1 MTLVRVRPRISWI
14 TWRLAASAMHSQRN
28 LQVSLDWSD
37 FRVLAVGGAGL
48 GSALVEVD
56 IVVKLLI
63 SILSL
68 LYVGKKTLDLYKQK
82 KQ

>member
-1 MTLVRVRPRISWI
+1 MTLVRVRP
-14 TWRLAASAMHSQRN
+14 RN
-28 LQVSLDWSD
+28 LQVSLDWSGL
-37 FRVLAVGGAGL
+37 RVLAVGGAGL
-48 GSALVEVD
+48 GSALVELD

-68 LYVGKKTLDLYKQK
+68 LYVGKKTWDLYKQK

>member
-1 MTLVRVRPRISWI
+1 M
-14 TWRLAASAMHSQRN
+14 
-28 LQVSLDWSD
+28 SLDWSD

>member
-1 MTLVRVRPRISWI
+1 M
-14 TWRLAASAMHSQRN
+14 
-28 LQVSLDWSD
+28 SLEWSD

-48 GSALVEVD
+48 GSALVEID
-56 IVVKLLI
+56 IAVKLLI

-68 LYVGKKTLDLYKQK
+68 LYVGKKTWDLYKIK

>member
-1 MTLVRVRPRISWI
+1 M
-14 TWRLAASAMHSQRN
+14 
-28 LQVSLDWSD
+28 SLDWSD
-37 FRVLAVGGAGL
+37 LRVLAVGGAGL
-48 GSALVEVD
+48 GSALVELD

-68 LYVGKKTLDLYKQK
+68 LYVGKKTWDLYKQK